1 MTITNR
7 TGIFAICL
15 AAVFAAAACGEIDPS
30 DGPGSSGAIPGDGIE
45 AQSNA
50 LMNTGG
56 GTTGGKCT
64 VTDGPHTGMGGTYDS
79 DGWCCAGNVCVEC
92 AAGASG
98 KPRCKDAVKL
108 GGATWPGG
116 GVIINANSTALV
128 R

>member
-7 TGIFAICL
+7 SGIFAICL
-15 AAVFAAAACGEIDPS
+15 AAMFAAAACGEIDPS
-30 DGPGSSGAIPGDGIE
+30 DGVESQTNP
-45 AQSNA
+45 

-98 KPRCKDAVKL
+98 KPRCKDAVKI
-108 GGATWPGG
+108 GGTTLPTG
-116 GVIINANSTALV
+116 GVIINVKSMGLA